1 MNKQISS
8 QWCLVGNVKDKRTYG
23 QNGLEEKFGTKH
35 YSAGTK
41 VFCLPAQWGDAYEKV
56 VVVGRHR
63 GCKKFS
69 KMIIRSNWITNWRAK
84 VVYSP
89 AVIRLLTQNEYRSW
103 TSEQEVRRYIEAL
116 KESFQPKIP

>member
-8 QWCLVGNVKDKRTYG
+8 QWCLVGNIKDKRSYG
-23 QNGLEEKFGTKH
+23 QNGLEEKSGTKH

-41 VFCLPAQWGDAYEKV
+41 VFCLPAQWGDAYEKI

-69 KMIIRSNWITNWRAK
+69 KMIIRSDWITNWRAK
-84 VVYSP
+84 VVY
-89 AVIRLLTQNEYRSW
+89 
-103 TSEQEVRRYIEAL
+103 
-116 KESFQPKIP
+116 